1 MRRRIPNNVKRG
13 GQTSTSFNICNNKRN
28 VECLLNQSLNA
39 CKLIQHRFNFDST
52 CFNKAKQGLNVGGG
66 GGGGE
71 QKVFN
76 VAVHQNRTDVEA
88 MNKRDP
94 VMTRK
99 VTARGR

>member
-1 MRRRIPNNVKRG
+1 MW
-13 GQTSTSFNICNNKRN
+13 
-28 VECLLNQSLNA
+28 
-39 CKLIQHRFNFDST
+39 
-52 CFNKAKQGLNVGGG
+52 GGG